1 MLIAALTLGGCAT
14 VHSPGV
20 SNGSTCATASAR
32 IAFDFDGA
40 SRLACAILSEREF
53 AILVTPEHAPPI
65 NPSPW
70 YGFRY
75 EAFGS
80 QGISVHL
87 QYVGARHRY
96 APKLIRRAEVTPL
109 PAEVS
114 ADKSAARLSLPPG
127 QGIVAGTELVTS
139 SRNDALLRRLAAL
152 PQAERID
159 LGRSLDG
166 RPLEAVRLGN
176 PGAPNLV
183 VLLGRQH
190 PPEVTGA
197 LAMEAFATEIAN
209 QAKSG
214 DWAGGRIQFLIVPLL
229 NPDGVARGHWRA
241 NRGAKD
247 LNRDWGQFSQPETRS
262 VKAWLDALPKR
273 TRPIAMVDFHSTNR
287 NLFYVQS
294 EIEAD
299 EREERFL
306 ADWLESSQKLLDDY
320 PFRIERRDANPGLGT
335 AKNWFHATYDIPSY
349 TYEVGDETESE
360 VIRRSAALLARAF
373 LKSLH
378 NLP

>member
-1 MLIAALTLGGCAT
+1 MSLGGCAT
-14 VHSPGV
+14 AHSPGV
-20 SNGSTCATASAR
+20 SALSNTSTCATASAR

-40 SRLACAILSEREF
+40 SNSSCAILGEREF
-53 AILVTPEHAPPI
+53 EILVTPEHAPPI

-80 QGISVHL
+80 QGIWVRL
-87 QYVGARHRY
+87 QYAGARHRY
-96 APKLIRRAEVTPL
+96 SPKLIRGTETRPL
-109 PAEVS
+109 QAEVS
-114 ADKSAARLSLPPG
+114 ADKSVARLSLPPG
-127 QGIVAGTELVTS
+127 EGIVAATELFTS
-139 SRNDALLRRLAAL
+139 ARNDQLISRLAAL

-166 RPLEAVRLGN
+166 RPVKAVRLGN
-176 PGAPNLV
+176 PGAPGL
-183 VLLGRQH
+183 VLLMGRQH

-197 LAMEAFATEIAN
+197 LAMEAFVTEIAN
-209 QAKSG
+209 RAESG
-214 DWAGGRIQFLIVPLL
+214 ALAAGRIQFLIVPLL

-241 NRGAKD
+241 NRGATD

-273 TRPIAMVDFHSTNR
+273 TRPIAMIDFHSTNR

-294 EIEAD
+294 ELEAD

-306 ADWLESSQKLLDDY
+306 ANWLESNQHLLQDY
-320 PFRIERRDANPGLGT
+320 PFRIERRDANPALGT
-335 AKNWFHATYDIPSY
+335 AKNWFHGTYDIPSY
-349 TYEVGDETESE
+349 TYEVGDEADPEA
-360 VIRRSAALLARAF
+360 IKRSAAHLAREF
-373 LKSLH
+373 LEELVSL
-378 NLP
+378 L